1 MLICFGGLEAIGII
15 KAAPNQPAAKLTN
28 KSERIIV
35 KTGSILI
42 IFNNNINYSV
52 CKSLKVILDKLVLLY
67 IIVLLML
74 IPTTI
79 TSKWQMT
86 IPLAVRLALSL
97 DKPGKVLLEVEKKQ
111 KKIKI
116 TKPVDFY
123 DLAGSLKPKK
133 IINAVAIRDYMEKH
147 YERV

>member
-1 MLICFGGLEAIGII
+1 
-15 KAAPNQPAAKLTN
+15 
-28 KSERIIV
+28 
-35 KTGSILI
+35 
-42 IFNNNINYSV
+42 
-52 CKSLKVILDKLVLLY
+52 
-67 IIVLLML
+67 ML

-123 DLAGSLKPKK
+123 ALAGSLKPKK

>member
-1 MLICFGGLEAIGII
+1 
-15 KAAPNQPAAKLTN
+15 
-28 KSERIIV
+28 
-35 KTGSILI
+35 
-42 IFNNNINYSV
+42 
-52 CKSLKVILDKLVLLY
+52 
-67 IIVLLML
+67 ML

-86 IPLAVRLALSL
+86 IPQAVRLSLGL
-97 DKPGKVLLEVEKKQ
+97 DKPGRVLLEIERKEKK
-111 KKIKI
+111 IRI

-123 DLAGSLKPKK
+123 ALAGSLKPKK

>member
-1 MLICFGGLEAIGII
+1 
-15 KAAPNQPAAKLTN
+15 
-28 KSERIIV
+28 
-35 KTGSILI
+35 
-42 IFNNNINYSV
+42 
-52 CKSLKVILDKLVLLY
+52 
-67 IIVLLML
+67 ML